1 MQVALVVL
9 VLINIGINLYILKQL
24 LDYKTILN
32 DEVEH
37 IECRVERQEKR
48 QNMFEDGIAYSLNRI
63 HKGMINIPKEISVK
77 NVLSL
82 P

>member
-1 MQVALVVL
+1 MALVVL

-32 DEVEH
+32 DEVDR
-37 IECRVERQEKR
+37 IECRVESQEKR

-63 HKGMINIPKEISVK
+63 HTGIVNIPKEISVK